1 MKKNFIGIFFAII
14 AIIAVALIVLMLN
27 YKKGISKPEI
37 SDAAK
42 FKDEYVSLNDQTNS
56 SNKTYPHVTIS
67 DNNKFHYG
75 GIGYEWYINF
85 RYITWN
91 TRRP

>member
-42 FKDEYVSLNDQTNS
+42 FKD
-56 SNKTYPHVTIS
+56 
-67 DNNKFHYG
+67 
-75 GIGYEWYINF
+75 
-85 RYITWN
+85 
-91 TRRP
+91 

>member
-42 FKDEYVSLNDQTNS
+42 FKDEYVSLIRQYKENIWNPKFNENDIAEFIKEN
-56 SNKTYPHVTIS
+56 
-67 DNNKFHYG
+67 
-75 GIGYEWYINF
+75 
-85 RYITWN
+85 TWDK
-91 TRRP
+91 RGEFIRERLEVLL